1 MCIDHLIPAL
11 NEESAVLLD
20 ICSRLGMKG
29 IVEARMGL
37 IQNRWKDDESL
48 QTVASDVRQAV
59 DLRTRRD

>member
-1 MCIDHLIPAL
+1 M
-11 NEESAVLLD
+11 LLD